1 LSRIMPGPLK
11 RLIKRALRLNGHLPY
26 ERHRLGKGVEP
37 LSYLWGTHR
46 GYALC
51 RYYLEQFLWEFAA
64 DIRGPRLEFHED
76 WYTTHIGGAS
86 VTKLDILHLDDSKPQ
101 ATVIADLTKPND
113 IPDDRFDCIVCTHVL
128 HVIYELDRA
137 VAELCRIL
145 KPGGVLLV
153 AVPHVSMCDPG
164 WHELWRFTE
173 EGLSR
178 VLAKAFGGGDVTT
191 RAYGN
196 SF

>member
-1 LSRIMPGPLK
+1 
-11 RLIKRALRLNGHLPY
+11 
-26 ERHRLGKGVEP
+26 
-37 LSYLWGTHR
+37 
-46 GYALC
+46 
-51 RYYLEQFLWEFAA
+51 
-64 DIRGPRLEFHED
+64 
-76 WYTTHIGGAS
+76 
-86 VTKLDILHLDDSKPQ
+86 
-101 ATVIADLTKPND
+101 LTKPND

-178 VLAKAFGGGDVTT
+178 VLAKAFGGGAVTA

-196 SF
+196 SLTAAGQIRGLATQEFTAAELNYHDNRFAVEICGRALKAPRDGAPAVPS